1 MPFSHILGQDTAVG
15 TLVRALEAGRVHHA
29 YRFEGPPGVGKELAA
44 VALSQA
50 LVCTGG
56 DPLGCGRCDACRRA
70 AARSDGRP
78 AAPLHPDVQ
87 IVAKNFYPAAVIGR
101 SRDELTEISV
111 DQVRAI
117 VLARAAYPPH
127 EGRARVFIV
136 RDAEDLS
143 VGAANAF
150 LKTLEEP
157 RPGTHFILLTSRGDR
172 LLNTI
177 RSRTLPVRFAPL
189 SEALIRRILRDRGVP
204 EGRHDLAVELAAGS
218 ASTALDLA
226 DEEQTA
232 SRDAFV
238 KGVLDAAAARDLG
251 PAVAFAESVDR
262 DKGAL
267 KDDLRALSAALARE
281 ARAAVAS
288 DPRHAGLSA
297 RRYAAVSRA
306 VAQLERNASPSLA
319 MASLIAELRSV
330 VG

>member
-1 MPFSHILGQDTAVG
+1 MPFSHILGQDTAIG
-15 TLVRALEAGRVHHA
+15 TLVRALGPGRVHHA

-70 AARSDGRP
+70 AATLGRRP

-87 IVAKNFYPAAVIGR
+87 DRRGELLPRRRRSGR

-111 DQVRAI
+111 DQVRI
-117 VLARAAYPPH
+117 H
-127 EGRARVFIV
+127 RARPRRLPAPRGARSGVH
-136 RDAEDLS
+136 RPRRARTSS

-189 SEALIRRILRDRGVP
+189 LGGPHPRRP
-204 EGRHDLAVELAAGS
+204 
-218 ASTALDLA
+218 
-226 DEEQTA
+226 
-232 SRDAFV
+232 
-238 KGVLDAAAARDLG
+238 
-251 PAVAFAESVDR
+251 P
-262 DKGAL
+262 
-267 KDDLRALSAALARE
+267 
-281 ARAAVAS
+281 
-288 DPRHAGLSA
+288 
-297 RRYAAVSRA
+297 
-306 VAQLERNASPSLA
+306 
-319 MASLIAELRSV
+319 
-330 VG
+330 